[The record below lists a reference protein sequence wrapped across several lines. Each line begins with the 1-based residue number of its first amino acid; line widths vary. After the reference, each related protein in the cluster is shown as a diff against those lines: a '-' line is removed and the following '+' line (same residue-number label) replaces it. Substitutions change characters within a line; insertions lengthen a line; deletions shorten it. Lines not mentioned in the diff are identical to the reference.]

1 MLRNKGESLISF
13 PNEYVIVDVET
24 TGLSPEYDEIIEIS
38 AIKIKDNLIIDRFT
52 SLVKPKY
59 KISEFIEKLTGIT
72 NEMLKIAPSLKC
84 IIPKFKDF
92 ISNSILLGYNVN
104 FDINFLYDALVKE
117 LGTELSNNYID
128 VLRLARIVLKD
139 SNLPNCRL
147 KNIALHFN
155 LDINNMHRGEKDCE
169 LTFEVFKNIQKTVIE
184 KFSSLDNFIEERQ
197 KYKYKSINTKH
208 ITTENKEF
216 DISHLCYDREFVFT
230 GALEKMPRKE
240 AMQIVVDFGGKV
252 SNNVTKKTN
261 YLVMGNLDYSRTID
275 GEKSLK
281 IIKAEDLK
289 LKGFDIDI
297 IPENVFYDMFSND
310 VLNNVPTVKSKND
323 KLKHDILLYC
333 NNTTLKHLPYNL
345 DLIKTD
351 LSLQEKIE
359 IFEECCQE
367 GLIKYEDKK
376 VTYERELIKLK
387 VSELQEILKK
397 LNLENSEKTKKP
409 LINRILD
416 NINIDDYVNEQVF
429 CLTTSGQEFLNK

>member
-1 MLRNKGESLISF
+1 MLRNKGESLICF
-13 PNEYVIVDVET
+13 PNEYVVVDIET

-38 AIKIKDNLIIDRFT
+38 AIKIKDNSIIDRFT
-52 SLVKPKY
+52 SFVKPKY
-59 KISEFIEKLTGIT
+59 EISEFIEKLTGIT
-72 NEMLKIAPSLKC
+72 NKMLKTAPSLKC
-84 IIPKFKDF
+84 VIPKFKDF

-117 LGTELSNNYID
+117 SGIELSNNYID
-128 VLRLARIVLKD
+128 VLRIARIVLKD
-139 SNLPNCRL
+139 TNLPNYKL

-169 LTFEVFKNIQKTVIE
+169 LTFEVFKNIQHKIIE
-184 KFSSLDNFIEERQ
+184 KFSSFDNFIEER
-197 KYKYKSINTKH
+197 KRYKYLSTKD
-208 ITTENKEF
+208 ITTENREF
-216 DISHLCYDREFVFT
+216 DISHPCYEREFAFT
-230 GALEKMPRKE
+230 GTLDKMPRKE

-261 YLVMGNLDYSRTID
+261 YLVMGNLDYSRTVD

-281 IIKAEDLK
+281 IIKAEELK
-289 LKGFDIDI
+289 LKGFDIYI
-297 IPENVFYDMFSND
+297 IPENVFYDMFSDD
-310 VLNNVPTVKSKND
+310 VLNNVPAVKSKND
-323 KLKHDILLYC
+323 KRKHDILLYC

-376 VTYERELIKLK
+376 VTYERELTKLK

-397 LNLENSEKTKKP
+397 LNLENSEKTKKT